1 MEFEKLFDSAKELRN
16 LGGTLVE
23 FNIPEDNSIFF
34 NHIYIDYSQHYNWL
48 VPCYFKYTD
57 MPDNAK

>member
-23 FNIPEDNSIFF
+23 FNKPEDNSIFLIIF
-34 NHIYIDYSQHYNWL
+34 NRLFSTL
-48 VPCYFKYTD
+48 
-57 MPDNAK
+57 